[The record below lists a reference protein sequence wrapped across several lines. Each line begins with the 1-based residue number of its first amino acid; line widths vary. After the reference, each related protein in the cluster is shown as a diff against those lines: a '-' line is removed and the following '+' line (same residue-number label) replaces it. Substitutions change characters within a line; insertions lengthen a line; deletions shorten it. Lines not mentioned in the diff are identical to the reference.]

1 MSAECSDYEGVEK
14 MDKGRMECWDQD
26 SQAVS
31 VHLPRIMIAAEK
43 SGGGKTLFTCALLSL
58 LKEKIQEVRAF
69 KCGPDY
75 IDPMFHRTVLEI
87 PSRNLD
93 SFFADGDTL
102 RYLLGRE
109 VLEMEKFPESRIAV
123 LEGVMGFY
131 DGLGGV
137 SERSSAWEV
146 ADLTDT
152 PVILLVDMKGR
163 SLSALASINGFL
175 DYKEKS
181 HVTGIVFNRLSP
193 MLYPGLKERAE
204 RELGIRVFGYVP
216 ELKDLTLESRHL
228 GLVMPEELPGIRKRL
243 DLIKEKVRAGI
254 NLDGIIEE
262 AGRAGEIE
270 VKLPEAV
277 RQFCNV
283 DCGKVLNNSAA
294 QHIENIAN
302 AKKIY
307 DSGNTHEVKST
318 LSDRSVKKT
327 VVAVAK
333 DKAFCFYY
341 EDNLNLLKKL
351 GAEIQYFSP
360 IHDRNLPEGTC
371 AVYLGGGYPELH
383 AKALSENISMR
394 NAIRQAVME
403 EVPCIA
409 ECGGYLYLK
418 DSIVDPDG
426 VEWPMTGV
434 LPGSSRDTGKLGR
447 FGYIT
452 VTSKKEGL
460 LGPAGTE
467 FRAHEFHHWDSEE
480 NGTDF
485 AAKKPVGTRGWD
497 CGYTTESFYA
507 GFPHLYF
514 YSNVK
519 IAENFIKCAE
529 TWKKK
534 NPGNCS
540 VGLRT
545 CCADRKKT

>member
-1 MSAECSDYEGVEK
+1 
-14 MDKGRMECWDQD
+14 MDKERMKCLVQD

-31 VHLPRIMIAAEK
+31 VHFPRIMIAAEK

-58 LKEKIQEVRAF
+58 LKERVQAVRAF

-146 ADLTDT
+146 ADLTET

-163 SLSALASINGFL
+163 SLSALASIKGFL

-228 GLVMPEELPGIRKRL
+228 GLVMPEEIPGIRKRL
-243 DLIKEKVRAGI
+243 DVIKEKVRAGI

>member
-1 MSAECSDYEGVEK
+1 MDEK
-14 MDKGRMECWDQD
+14 KMKCMDQN

-93 SFFADGDTL
+93 SFFADEDTL

-163 SLSALASINGFL
+163 SLSALASIKGFL

-181 HVTGIVFNRLSP
+181 HVTGVIFNRLSP

-216 ELKDLTLESRHL
+216 ELKNLTLESRHL
-228 GLVMPEELPGIRKRL
+228 GLVMPEEILGIRERL

-262 AGRAGEIE
+262 SGRAAEIE

-294 QHIENIAN
+294 QHIENIAD
-302 AKKIY
+302 AKRIY

-333 DKAFCFYY
+333 DEAFCFYY
-341 EDNLNLLKKL
+341 EDNLDLLKKL

-360 IHDRNLPEGTC
+360 IHDRNLPVGTC

-403 EVPCIA
+403 EMPCIA

-418 DSIVDPDG
+418 DSIMDPDG
-426 VEWPMTGV
+426 VEWPMAGV
-434 LPGSSRDTGKLGR
+434 LPGGSRDTGKLGR

-534 NPGNCS
+534 NPIS
-540 VGLRT
+540 E
-545 CCADRKKT
+545 ADLEWIFARNYEGSE

>member
-1 MSAECSDYEGVEK
+1 
-14 MDKGRMECWDQD
+14 MDKDRKTCWDQNT
-26 SQAVS
+26 QAVS
-31 VHLPRIMIAAEK
+31 VRFPRIMIAAEK

-58 LKEKIQEVRAF
+58 LKEKIQAVRAF

-152 PVILLVDMKGR
+152 PVILLMDMKGR
-163 SLSALASINGFL
+163 SLSALASIRGFL

-181 HVTGIVFNRLSP
+181 HVAGVIFNRLSP
-193 MLYPGLKERAE
+193 MLYPGLKKRAE
-204 RELGIRVFGYVP
+204 REFGIRVFGYVP
-216 ELKDLTLESRHL
+216 ELKDLMLESRHL
-228 GLVMPEELPGIRKRL
+228 GLVMPEEIPGILKRL
-243 DLIKEKVRAGI
+243 DLIKEKVRVGI
-254 NLDGIIEE
+254 DLDGIIEE
-262 AGRAGEIE
+262 AGRAAEIV
-270 VKLPEAV
+270 VKLPEAAG
-277 RQFCNV
+277 RSISDQ
-283 DCGKVLNNSAA
+283 SA
-294 QHIENIAN
+294 Q
-302 AKKIY
+302 
-307 DSGNTHEVKST
+307 
-318 LSDRSVKKT
+318 KT
-327 VVAVAK
+327 VVAVAR
-333 DKAFCFYY
+333 DEAFCFYY
-341 EDNLNLLKKL
+341 EDNLDLLRKL
-351 GAEIQYFSP
+351 GAEIKYFSP
-360 IHDRNLPEGTC
+360 IHDRELPEGTC

-394 NAIRQAVME
+394 NAIRQAVAE
-403 EVPCIA
+403 EMPCIA

-418 DSIVDPDG
+418 DSIIDPYG
-426 VEWPMTGV
+426 VKWPMAGV
-434 LPGSSRDTGKLGR
+434 LPGNSRDTGKLGR

-519 IAENFIKCAE
+519 IAENFIKRAE
-529 TWKKK
+529 AWKIFA
-534 NPGNCS
+534 
-540 VGLRT
+540 LTRT
-545 CCADRKKT
+545 VV

>member
-1 MSAECSDYEGVEK
+1 
-14 MDKGRMECWDQD
+14 MDKGRMKCWDQD

-58 LKEKIQEVRAF
+58 LKERVQAVRAI

-109 VLEMEKFPESRIAV
+109 VLEMKKIPESRIAV

-163 SLSALASINGFL
+163 SLSALASIKGFL

-181 HVTGIVFNRLSP
+181 HVTGVVFNRLSP

-216 ELKDLTLESRHL
+216 ELKNMTLESRHL
-228 GLVMPEELPGIRKRL
+228 GLVMPEEILGIRERL
-243 DLIKEKVRAGI
+243 DLIKEKVRVGI

-262 AGRAGEIE
+262 AGRAAEIE

-294 QHIENIAN
+294 QHIENIAD
-302 AKKIY
+302 AKKIC

-318 LSDRSVKKT
+318 LSDRSVKKI

-333 DKAFCFYY
+333 DEAFCFYY
-341 EDNLNLLKKL
+341 EDNLDLLKKL
-351 GAEIQYFSP
+351 GAEIHYFSP

-403 EVPCIA
+403 EMPCIA

-426 VEWPMTGV
+426 VEWPMAGV

-534 NPGNCS
+534 NL
-540 VGLRT
+540 VV
-545 CCADRKKT
+545 K

>member
-1 MSAECSDYEGVEK
+1 
-14 MDKGRMECWDQD
+14 MDKERMKCLVQD

-31 VHLPRIMIAAEK
+31 VHFPRIMIAAEK

-58 LKEKIQEVRAF
+58 LKERVQAVRAF

-228 GLVMPEELPGIRKRL
+228 GLVMPEEIPGIRKRL

>member
-1 MSAECSDYEGVEK
+1 MDEK
-14 MDKGRMECWDQD
+14 NIKCMDQNT
-26 SQAVS
+26 QAVS
-31 VHLPRIMIAAEK
+31 VRFPRIMIAAEK

-58 LKEKIQEVRAF
+58 LKEKIQAVRAF

-75 IDPMFHRTVLEI
+75 IDPMFHRTMLEI

-93 SFFADGDTL
+93 SFFTDGDTL

-163 SLSALASINGFL
+163 SLSALASIRGFL

-181 HVTGIVFNRLSP
+181 HVAGVIFNRLSP

-228 GLVMPEELPGIRKRL
+228 GLVMPEEIPGILKRL
-243 DLIKEKVRAGI
+243 DLIKEKIRAGI
-254 NLDGIIEE
+254 DVDGIVEE
-262 AGRAGEIE
+262 AGRAPEIE
-270 VKLPEAV
+270 VKLPEAAGWSISD
-277 RQFCNV
+277 Q
-283 DCGKVLNNSAA
+283 
-294 QHIENIAN
+294 
-302 AKKIY
+302 
-307 DSGNTHEVKST
+307 ST
-318 LSDRSVKKT
+318 QKT
-327 VVAVAK
+327 VVAVAR
-333 DKAFCFYY
+333 DEAFCFYY
-341 EDNLNLLKKL
+341 EDNLDLLRKL
-351 GAEIQYFSP
+351 GAEIKYFSP
-360 IHDRNLPEGTC
+360 IHDKELPEGTC

-394 NAIRQAVME
+394 NAIRQAVAE
-403 EVPCIA
+403 EMPCIA

-418 DSIVDPDG
+418 DSIADPDG
-426 VEWPMTGV
+426 VEWPMAGV

-452 VTSKKEGL
+452 VTSKRDGL

-467 FRAHEFHHWDSEE
+467 FRAHEFHYWDSEE

-497 CGYTTESFYA
+497 CGYTTENFYA

-519 IAENFIKCAE
+519 IAENFIKRAE
-529 TWKKK
+529 AWKKK
-534 NPGNCS
+534 NS
-540 VGLRT
+540 RHI
-545 CCADRKKT
+545 

>member
-1 MSAECSDYEGVEK
+1 
-14 MDKGRMECWDQD
+14 MDKERMKCLVQD

-31 VHLPRIMIAAEK
+31 VRFPRIMIAAEK

-58 LKEKIQEVRAF
+58 LKERVQAVRAF

-137 SERSSAWEV
+137 SEQSSAWEV

-163 SLSALASINGFL
+163 SLSALASIKGFL

-193 MLYPGLKERAE
+193 MLYPGLKERTE

-228 GLVMPEELPGIRKRL
+228 GLVMPEEIPGIRERL
-243 DLIKEKVRAGI
+243 DLIKEKVRVGI

-262 AGRAGEIE
+262 AGRAAEIE

-294 QHIENIAN
+294 QPIENIAD
-302 AKKIY
+302 AKKIC

-341 EDNLNLLKKL
+341 EDNLDLLKKL

-426 VEWPMTGV
+426 VEWPMAGV
-434 LPGSSRDTGKLGR
+434 LPGSSRDAGKLGR

>member
-1 MSAECSDYEGVEK
+1 MDEK
-14 MDKGRMECWDQD
+14 KMKCMDQN

-93 SFFADGDTL
+93 SFFADEDTL

-163 SLSALASINGFL
+163 SLSALASIKGFL

-181 HVTGIVFNRLSP
+181 HVTGVIFNRLSP

-216 ELKDLTLESRHL
+216 ELKNLTLESRHL
-228 GLVMPEELPGIRKRL
+228 GLVMPEEILGIRERL

-262 AGRAGEIE
+262 SGRSAEIE

-294 QHIENIAN
+294 QHIENIAD
-302 AKKIY
+302 AKRIY

-333 DKAFCFYY
+333 DEAFCFYY
-341 EDNLNLLKKL
+341 EDNLDLLKKL

-360 IHDRNLPEGTC
+360 IHDRNLPVGTC

-403 EVPCIA
+403 EMPCIA

-418 DSIVDPDG
+418 DSIMDPDG
-426 VEWPMTGV
+426 VEWPMAGV
-434 LPGSSRDTGKLGR
+434 LPGGSRDTGKLGR

-534 NPGNCS
+534 NPIS
-540 VGLRT
+540 E
-545 CCADRKKT
+545 ADLEWIFARNYEGSE

>member
-1 MSAECSDYEGVEK
+1 MDEK
-14 MDKGRMECWDQD
+14 KMKCMDQN

-228 GLVMPEELPGIRKRL
+228 GLVMPEEIPGIRKRL

>member
-1 MSAECSDYEGVEK
+1 
-14 MDKGRMECWDQD
+14 MDKERMKCLVQD

-31 VHLPRIMIAAEK
+31 VRFPRIMIAAEK

-58 LKEKIQEVRAF
+58 LKERVQAVRAF

-137 SERSSAWEV
+137 SEQSSAWEV

-163 SLSALASINGFL
+163 SLSALASIKGFL

-193 MLYPGLKERAE
+193 MLYPGLKERTE

-228 GLVMPEELPGIRKRL
+228 GLVMPEEIPGIRERL

-262 AGRAGEIE
+262 AGRAAEIE

-294 QHIENIAN
+294 QYIENIAD

-307 DSGNTHEVKST
+307 DSGNTHEMKST
-318 LSDRSVKKT
+318 LSDRSIKKT

-333 DKAFCFYY
+333 DEAFCFYY
-341 EDNLNLLKKL
+341 EDNLDLLKKL

-426 VEWPMTGV
+426 VEWPMAGV
-434 LPGSSRDTGKLGR
+434 LPGSSRDAGKLGR

>member
-1 MSAECSDYEGVEK
+1 
-14 MDKGRMECWDQD
+14 MDKGRMKGGDLD

-31 VHLPRIMIAAEK
+31 VRLPRIMIAAEK

-93 SFFADGDTL
+93 SFFADEDTL

-163 SLSALASINGFL
+163 SLSALASIKGFL

-181 HVTGIVFNRLSP
+181 HVTGVIFNRLSP

-216 ELKDLTLESRHL
+216 ELKNLTLESRHL
-228 GLVMPEELPGIRKRL
+228 GLVMPEEILGIRERL
-243 DLIKEKVRAGI
+243 DLIKEKVRVGI

-262 AGRAGEIE
+262 SGRAAEIE

-294 QHIENIAN
+294 QHIENIAD

-333 DKAFCFYY
+333 DEAFCFYY
-341 EDNLNLLKKL
+341 EDNLDLLKKL

-360 IHDRNLPEGTC
+360 IHDRNLPVGTC

-403 EVPCIA
+403 EMPCIA

-418 DSIVDPDG
+418 DSIMDPDG
-426 VEWPMTGV
+426 VEWPMAGV
-434 LPGSSRDTGKLGR
+434 LPGGSRDTGKLGR

-545 CCADRKKT
+545 CCSDRKKT

>member
-1 MSAECSDYEGVEK
+1 
-14 MDKGRMECWDQD
+14 MDKERMKCLVQD

-31 VHLPRIMIAAEK
+31 VHFPRIMIAAEK

-58 LKEKIQEVRAF
+58 LKERVQAVRAF

-193 MLYPGLKERAE
+193 MLYPGLKDRAE

-228 GLVMPEELPGIRKRL
+228 GLVMPEEIPGIRKRL

>member
-1 MSAECSDYEGVEK
+1 
-14 MDKGRMECWDQD
+14 MDKERMKCLVQD

-31 VHLPRIMIAAEK
+31 VRFPRIMIAAEK

-58 LKEKIQEVRAF
+58 LKERVQAVRAF

-137 SERSSAWEV
+137 SEQSSAWEV

-163 SLSALASINGFL
+163 SLSALASIKGFL

-193 MLYPGLKERAE
+193 MLYPGLKERTE

-228 GLVMPEELPGIRKRL
+228 GLVMPEEIPGIRERL
-243 DLIKEKVRAGI
+243 DLIKEKVRVGI

-262 AGRAGEIE
+262 AGRAAEIE

-294 QHIENIAN
+294 QPIENIAD
-302 AKKIY
+302 AKKIC

-333 DKAFCFYY
+333 DEAFCFYY
-341 EDNLNLLKKL
+341 EDNLDLLKKL

-426 VEWPMTGV
+426 VEWPMAGV
-434 LPGSSRDTGKLGR
+434 LPGSSRDAGKLGR

>member
-1 MSAECSDYEGVEK
+1 MDEK
-14 MDKGRMECWDQD
+14 KMKCMDQN

-93 SFFADGDTL
+93 SFFADEDTL

-163 SLSALASINGFL
+163 SLSALASIKGFL

-181 HVTGIVFNRLSP
+181 HVTGVIFNRLSP

-216 ELKDLTLESRHL
+216 ELKNLTLESRHL
-228 GLVMPEELPGIRKRL
+228 GLVMPEEILGIRERL

-262 AGRAGEIE
+262 SGRAAEIE

-294 QHIENIAN
+294 QHIENIAD

-333 DKAFCFYY
+333 DEAFCFYY
-341 EDNLNLLKKL
+341 EDNLDLLKKL

-360 IHDRNLPEGTC
+360 IHDRNLPVGTC

-403 EVPCIA
+403 EMPCIA

-418 DSIVDPDG
+418 DSIMDPDG
-426 VEWPMTGV
+426 VEWPLAGV
-434 LPGSSRDTGKLGR
+434 LPGGSRDTGKLGR

-534 NPGNCS
+534 NPIS
-540 VGLRT
+540 E
-545 CCADRKKT
+545 ADLEWIFARNYEGSE

>member
-1 MSAECSDYEGVEK
+1 
-14 MDKGRMECWDQD
+14 MDKERMKCLVQD

-31 VHLPRIMIAAEK
+31 VHFPRIMIAAEK

-58 LKEKIQEVRAF
+58 LKERVQAVRAF

-228 GLVMPEELPGIRKRL
+228 GLVMPEEIPGIRKRL

-341 EDNLNLLKKL
+341 EDNLDLLKKL

>member
-1 MSAECSDYEGVEK
+1 MSAECSDYEGVEN

-102 RYLLGRE
+102 RYLLGRD

-146 ADLTDT
+146 ADLTET

-163 SLSALASINGFL
+163 SLSALASIKGFL

-181 HVTGIVFNRLSP
+181 HVTGVVFNRLSP

-216 ELKDLTLESRHL
+216 ELKDMTLESRHL
-228 GLVMPEELPGIRKRL
+228 GLVMPEEILGIRERL
-243 DLIKEKVRAGI
+243 DLIKEKVRVGI

-262 AGRAGEIE
+262 AGRAAEIE

-534 NPGNCS
+534 NL
-540 VGLRT
+540 VV
-545 CCADRKKT
+545 K

>member
-1 MSAECSDYEGVEK
+1 
-14 MDKGRMECWDQD
+14 MDKERMKCLVQD

-31 VHLPRIMIAAEK
+31 VRFPRIMIAAEK

-163 SLSALASINGFL
+163 SLSALASIKGFL

-181 HVTGIVFNRLSP
+181 HVTGVIFNRLSP

-216 ELKDLTLESRHL
+216 ELKNLTLESRHL
-228 GLVMPEELPGIRKRL
+228 GLVMPEEILGIRERL

-262 AGRAGEIE
+262 SGRAAEIV
-270 VKLPEAV
+270 VKLPEAAG
-277 RQFCNV
+277 RSISDQ
-283 DCGKVLNNSAA
+283 
-294 QHIENIAN
+294 
-302 AKKIY
+302 
-307 DSGNTHEVKST
+307 ST
-318 LSDRSVKKT
+318 QKT

-333 DKAFCFYY
+333 DEAFCFYY
-341 EDNLNLLKKL
+341 EDNLDLLKKL

-403 EVPCIA
+403 EMPCIA

-426 VEWPMTGV
+426 VEWPMAGV
-434 LPGSSRDTGKLGR
+434 L
-447 FGYIT
+447 
-452 VTSKKEGL
+452 
-460 LGPAGTE
+460 AGQQ
-467 FRAHEFHHWDSEE
+467 
-480 NGTDF
+480 
-485 AAKKPVGTRGWD
+485 P
-497 CGYTTESFYA
+497 
-507 GFPHLYF
+507 
-514 YSNVK
+514 
-519 IAENFIKCAE
+519 
-529 TWKKK
+529 
-534 NPGNCS
+534 
-540 VGLRT
+540 
-545 CCADRKKT
+545 

>member
-1 MSAECSDYEGVEK
+1 
-14 MDKGRMECWDQD
+14 MDKERMKCLVQD

-31 VHLPRIMIAAEK
+31 VHFPRIMIAAEK

-58 LKEKIQEVRAF
+58 LKERVQAVRAF

-228 GLVMPEELPGIRKRL
+228 GLVMPEEIPGIRKRL

-534 NPGNCS
+534 NPIS
-540 VGLRT
+540 EAGLEWIFARNYEGT
-545 CCADRKKT
+545 E